1 MIRINCFYEAKDGR
15 LDEAFKAAKE
25 LVAESVKQDGCVA
38 YDVFVSGTR
47 PDILFFCETWR
58 DKAALDA
65 HMKSEPF
72 VKYGGIMNDAGKF
85 TIEQFE
91 MK

>member
-1 MIRINCFYEAKDGR
+1 MIRINCLYQTTEERLEEA
-15 LDEAFKAAKE
+15 LAAAKS

-72 VKYGGIMNDAGKF
+72 VKYGGIMKDAGKF

-91 MK
+91 M